1 MVKLKHSI
9 LKDTFR
15 EIWKTKSRFFSI
27 FGIAAIG
34 VAFFAGVCA
43 SAPTMAYNADLYYD
57 EHHLMD
63 IRVLSNF
70 GITAEDIDEIE
81 KIEVLDGVMP
91 AYSADVLVN
100 DGQSLNVM
108 RVHSLNK
115 EQIDSQGSDYLN
127 RLILVEGRLPEKTGE
142 IVVEKTQM
150 LENSFQIGKSIL
162 LRPAEG
168 DLKDTFDV
176 TRYKIVGIVQTP
188 YYLSFQ
194 KGPSNVGSGT
204 LGFYG
209 YVLEDNFNMDVYT
222 EVFLSVKGA
231 DAFNSYEDEYFDYLE
246 DVMDE
251 LENLG
256 FKRSKIRRD
265 EIMSDALDQYDEGV
279 KAYEEGKLLFEKE
292 IEAAEQ
298 KIKDAEMQLVRGQA
312 ELDSQKMLAQLQMN
326 DAQKEIDEGK
336 AQIEEYTKLLEMA
349 EKTYYEMN
357 ADSIQSRNETQAKL
371 DEVNAE
377 LEVLQTELNE
387 VNQRI
392 DEIDKA
398 NSEFAEAQSR
408 VIQLQSEISMSKASI
423 QSLELSLSSPLLDEE
438 QKAEIQAELDAEKQN
453 LVSLEAELK
462 EKEEYIESNQ
472 SNSSDERNELLS
484 QQSELNSRILSLQ
497 SQAEAYKTALNVL
510 NQSLEPFEALIEEF
524 KTYLKDGQRQVEEGQ
539 KQLNDAK
546 ALAEKE
552 LLAAQKKIDA
562 GYVELEEGK
571 KQLSEEK
578 LKGEE
583 QLREGYEDLVRAKD
597 EIDRI
602 DKAQWYILD
611 RNSHYSYVDY
621 QGAIERMD
629 AIAVI
634 FPVFFFLVAALVCL
648 TTMTRMVDEQRTQ
661 IGTMKALG
669 YSNKDIAFKYVF
681 YAAFA
686 SLSGCAIGLA
696 FGLTVFPGVIYTA
709 WNMMYILPVIRFT
722 THISL
727 MIISTVLIC
736 SVTTLAAV
744 GACYSELI
752 ETPALLMRPK
762 APKLGKKILLERISW
777 LWNRFSFTSKV
788 TARNIFRYKKRFFM
802 TVIGISGCTALLIAG
817 FGVKDS
823 INAIVDQQ
831 FGAVFE
837 YIGTATLNDDI
848 DDERIDQIVI
858 EAKESEILDDVMA
871 VHCASSVLDFESESI
886 DMTLMV
892 VENVNQFKNF
902 VSLHERKTGNEIE
915 LDSDGVILTEHMCNQ
930 LNISVGDKVNL
941 SNEDGMVRSFEVIGI
956 TENYVNH
963 FAYMS
968 ESCYQKAFDLRA
980 KDNTLLLVTN
990 QQDQPD
996 DGEVA
1001 SLLTAYDEVQSVSF
1015 YTSIRDNFSSMI
1027 QSLDLIVVVI
1037 IVSAGALAFVVL
1049 FNLTNVNI
1057 SERVREIATLKVLG
1071 FHHKEVNDYVYN
1083 ENIVLSSIGALAGLV
1098 LGKYLHLAI
1107 MIMVELDNVMF
1118 GRLVKPQSYFM
1129 AFVVTLIFTVIVNFV
1144 MKKRLREIPMVESLK
1159 SVE

>member
-1 MVKLKHSI
+1 MVKLKHPI

-81 KIEVLDGVMP
+81 KIEGLDGVMP

-209 YVLEDNFNMDVYT
+209 YVLEENFNMDVYT

-231 DAFNSYEDEYFDYLE
+231 EAFNSYEDEYFDYLE

-279 KAYEEGKLLFEKE
+279 QAYEEGKLLFEKE

-357 ADSIQSRNETQAKL
+357 ADSIQSRNETQAKM

-392 DEIDKA
+392 DEIDK
-398 NSEFAEAQSR
+398 
-408 VIQLQSEISMSKASI
+408 
-423 QSLELSLSSPLLDEE
+423 
-438 QKAEIQAELDAEKQN
+438 
-453 LVSLEAELK
+453 
-462 EKEEYIESNQ
+462 
-472 SNSSDERNELLS
+472 
-484 QQSELNSRILSLQ
+484 
-497 SQAEAYKTALNVL
+497 
-510 NQSLEPFEALIEEF
+510 
-524 KTYLKDGQRQVEEGQ
+524 
-539 KQLNDAK
+539 
-546 ALAEKE
+546 
-552 LLAAQKKIDA
+552 
-562 GYVELEEGK
+562 
-571 KQLSEEK
+571 
-578 LKGEE
+578 
-583 QLREGYEDLVRAKD
+583 
-597 EIDRI
+597 
-602 DKAQWYILD
+602 
-611 RNSHYSYVDY
+611 
-621 QGAIERMD
+621 
-629 AIAVI
+629 
-634 FPVFFFLVAALVCL
+634 
-648 TTMTRMVDEQRTQ
+648 
-661 IGTMKALG
+661 
-669 YSNKDIAFKYVF
+669 
-681 YAAFA
+681 
-686 SLSGCAIGLA
+686 
-696 FGLTVFPGVIYTA
+696 
-709 WNMMYILPVIRFT
+709 
-722 THISL
+722 
-727 MIISTVLIC
+727 
-736 SVTTLAAV
+736 
-744 GACYSELI
+744 
-752 ETPALLMRPK
+752 
-762 APKLGKKILLERISW
+762 
-777 LWNRFSFTSKV
+777 
-788 TARNIFRYKKRFFM
+788 
-802 TVIGISGCTALLIAG
+802 
-817 FGVKDS
+817 
-823 INAIVDQQ
+823 
-831 FGAVFE
+831 
-837 YIGTATLNDDI
+837 
-848 DDERIDQIVI
+848 
-858 EAKESEILDDVMA
+858 
-871 VHCASSVLDFESESI
+871 
-886 DMTLMV
+886 
-892 VENVNQFKNF
+892 
-902 VSLHERKTGNEIE
+902 
-915 LDSDGVILTEHMCNQ
+915 
-930 LNISVGDKVNL
+930 
-941 SNEDGMVRSFEVIGI
+941 
-956 TENYVNH
+956 
-963 FAYMS
+963 
-968 ESCYQKAFDLRA
+968 
-980 KDNTLLLVTN
+980 
-990 QQDQPD
+990 
-996 DGEVA
+996 
-1001 SLLTAYDEVQSVSF
+1001 
-1015 YTSIRDNFSSMI
+1015 
-1027 QSLDLIVVVI
+1027 
-1037 IVSAGALAFVVL
+1037 
-1049 FNLTNVNI
+1049 
-1057 SERVREIATLKVLG
+1057 
-1071 FHHKEVNDYVYN
+1071 
-1083 ENIVLSSIGALAGLV
+1083 
-1098 LGKYLHLAI
+1098 
-1107 MIMVELDNVMF
+1107 
-1118 GRLVKPQSYFM
+1118 
-1129 AFVVTLIFTVIVNFV
+1129 
-1144 MKKRLREIPMVESLK
+1144 
-1159 SVE
+1159 